1 MTAPMGNKIKTMSAT
16 NGNKCDIIDN
26 STYCRLFRMNGF
38 IYKITSPTGRVYI
51 GQAVDL
57 KKRLSKYKS
66 MGCSG
71 QKRLYLSFVKYGVE
85 SHKFESI
92 EEVPLELLNI
102 REAFWQQHF
111 DVLSKKGL
119 NCKIQGHDG
128 KSGRL
133 SEETKRKISEAHK
146 GKKFSEET
154 LRKMSQAKIGKK
166 MPEDQRLKMIGR
178 KLSSEHVEK
187 IRARMIGNSHTKGIT
202 PVNSRK
208 VIDDDSGIIY
218 ESLVK
223 AAKAIGMKTSTLRA
237 QLDGV
242 NRNKTTLRYL

>member
-1 MTAPMGNKIKTMSAT
+1 
-16 NGNKCDIIDN
+16 
-26 STYCRLFRMNGF
+26 MN
-38 IYKITSPTGRVYI
+38 
-51 GQAVDL
+51 
-57 KKRLSKYKS
+57 
-66 MGCSG
+66 CSG
-71 QKRLYLSFVKYGVE
+71 QKRLHSSLVKYGIE

-102 REAFWQQHF
+102 REAFWQEHF
-111 DVLSKKGL
+111 DVLSRKGL
-119 NCKIQGHDG
+119 NCKIQGHNG

-178 KLSSEHVEK
+178 KLPSEQVEK
-187 IRARMIGNSHTKGIT
+187 IRDRMIGNSYTKGIT

-208 VIDDDSGIIY
+208 VIDNDSGVIY
-218 ESLVK
+218 ESLAK
-223 AAKAIGMKTSTLRA
+223 AAKEIGMKRSTLQA
-237 QLDGV
+237 QLSSV